1 MSYLSFV
8 CAVEQAWYKYVCV
21 FSLFKRRGEN
31 DEENFFFPS
40 LFPGEGRREGFIY
53 CFLFFLNF
61 FKIFFPHRK

>member
-8 CAVEQAWYKYVCV
+8 CAVEQAWYKYICV

-40 LFPGEGRREGFIY
+40 LFLRDLY
-53 CFLFFLNF
+53 TVFFF
-61 FKIFFPHRK
+61 FF